1 MCGLAT
7 PALLLKFLLY
17 PQIKFNKITVYK
29 PVKATVTPGVTKVEN
44 NTPLQKKSDKCF
56 RCNEK
61 WFPGHKMQCKMN
73 KQIRAMITLDDDKS
87 ENHTEED
94 NAESET
100 KPDETETQASL
111 QSQLSMYAVQATSSA
126 VSTVVLTG

>member
-1 MCGLAT
+1 
-7 PALLLKFLLY
+7 
-17 PQIKFNKITVYK
+17 
-29 PVKATVTPGVTKVEN
+29 
-44 NTPLQKKSDKCF
+44 
-56 RCNEK
+56 
-61 WFPGHKMQCKMN
+61 MN

-126 VSTVVLTG
+126 VSTVVLTVCTGKIKATALVDTDIQAALEHS